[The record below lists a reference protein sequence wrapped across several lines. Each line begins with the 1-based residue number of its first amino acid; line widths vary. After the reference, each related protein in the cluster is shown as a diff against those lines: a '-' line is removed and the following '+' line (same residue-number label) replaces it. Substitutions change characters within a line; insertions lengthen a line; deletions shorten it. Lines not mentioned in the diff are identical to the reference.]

1 MITGEYL
8 LQYVLLGAFRSLQA
22 DSSQCG
28 QFLQTL
34 ALLFPDVYTQ
44 AVAWFATQTPTVTLG
59 YPMEPPAAA
68 NAIIAITLGGEQ
80 ESDQFVGSHLDEDDE
95 FSSIG
100 DGDFDADD
108 GGSQTWTAG
117 SEVAASY
124 TMTVY
129 AANQNLCVWVAKA
142 IEWALL
148 KNRELIAQLGISE
161 QRFSAQDVRPD
172 ENLSPDDII
181 VFKRA
186 VGFSGKYL
194 AIAQTVYTDRLQSVT
209 VTVNDPTDPAHPFL
223 PDN

>member
-8 LQYVLLGAFRSLQA
+8 LQYVLLGAFRSLRA

-34 ALLFPDVYTQ
+34 ALLFPDIYAQ
-44 AVAWFATQTPTVTLG
+44 AVAWFATQTPAVVLG
-59 YPMEPPAAA
+59 YPMEPPPAA
-68 NAIIAITLGGEQ
+68 NAVVAITLGGEQ
-80 ESDQFVGSHLDEDDE
+80 EADQFVGSHLDEDDE
-95 FSSIG
+95 FRAVG

-117 SEVAASY
+117 VEVAASY
-124 TMTVY
+124 TLTVY

-148 KNRELIAQLGISE
+148 SNRELIAQLGISE
-161 QRFSAQDVRPD
+161 QRFSAQDALP
-172 ENLSPDDII
+172 EAALTPDDIV
-181 VFKRA
+181 VFRRA

-194 AIAQTVYTDRLQSVT
+194 AIAQTVYGDRLRSVT
-209 VTVNDPTDPAHPFL
+209 VDVEDPADPGHPFL
-223 PDN
+223 PND